1 MTALAN
7 LAMQFI
13 KPYIKQAIQTI
24 DQHENLMESAKAGE
38 DIVPVMAGRYLP
50 QALAA
55 LSPYASYVISYA
67 YRPDF
72 QDVLY
77 QIIRQTIEE
86 LASAKEE
93 LASADSENREEDDG
107 IAAVARVYPEWLF
120 DQARRM
126 ANLLVM
132 RLMQQ
137 PVR

>member
-24 DQHENLMESAKAGE
+24 DQHENLMEFAKAGE
-38 DIVPVMAGRYLP
+38 DIVPIMAGRYLP
-50 QALAA
+50 QAFAA
-55 LSPYASYVISYA
+55 LSPYASYIAPYV

-72 QDVLY
+72 QDILY

-86 LASAKEE
+86 LASA
-93 LASADSENREEDDG
+93 DGENREEDDG

-132 RLMQQ
+132 RLMRQSGG
-137 PVR
+137 

>member
-7 LAMQFI
+7 LAMRFI

-38 DIVPVMAGRYLP
+38 DIVPIMAGRYLP
-50 QALAA
+50 QAFAA
-55 LSPYASYVISYA
+55 LSPYASYIAPYV

-72 QDVLY
+72 QDILY

-86 LASAKEE
+86 LAVADGENKEE
-93 LASADSENREEDDG
+93 DRQDG
-107 IAAVARVYPEWLF
+107 IAAVARDYPEWLF

-126 ANLLVM
+126 ANLLLM
-132 RLMQQ
+132 RLMQ
-137 PVR
+137 

>member
-24 DQHENLMESAKAGE
+24 DQRENLMESAKAGE
-38 DIVPVMAGRYLP
+38 DIVPIMAGRYLP
-50 QALAA
+50 QAIAA
-55 LSPYASYVISYA
+55 LSPYASYIAPYV

-72 QDVLY
+72 QDILY

-93 LASADSENREEDDG
+93 LASADGENRDDG

-132 RLMQQ
+132 RLMRQSGG
-137 PVR
+137 

>member
-38 DIVPVMAGRYLP
+38 DIVPIMAGRYLP
-50 QALAA
+50 QAFAA
-55 LSPYASYVISYA
+55 LSPYASYIAPYV

-72 QDVLY
+72 QDILY

-86 LASAKEE
+86 LAVADGENKEE
-93 LASADSENREEDDG
+93 DRQDG
-107 IAAVARVYPEWLF
+107 IAAVARDYPEWLF

-126 ANLLVM
+126 ANLLLM
-132 RLMQQ
+132 RLMQ
-137 PVR
+137 